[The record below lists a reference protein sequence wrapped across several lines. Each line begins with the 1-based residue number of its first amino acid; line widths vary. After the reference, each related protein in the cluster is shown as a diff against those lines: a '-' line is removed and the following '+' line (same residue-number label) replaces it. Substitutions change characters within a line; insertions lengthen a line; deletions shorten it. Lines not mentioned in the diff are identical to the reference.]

1 MSPRLVLV
9 GAPGAG
15 KTTVGQLLA
24 QRWGVTF
31 ADTDA
36 LIEAEAG
43 LSVAD
48 IFITQGE
55 PAFRDLEVAVVSA
68 ALAEHD
74 GVLSL
79 GGGSVLN
86 AGTRSLLQGQPVA
99 YLTVDAT
106 HAAARI
112 GLNRDRPLLLG
123 NVRGQLMNLMSERAE
138 HYASVAQ
145 WTVDTSSLSPDEV
158 ADVIET
164 HMGAK

>member
-24 QRWGVTF
+24 QRWSVTF
-31 ADTDA
+31 ADTDV

-68 ALAEHD
+68 T
-74 GVLSL
+74 G
-79 GGGSVLN
+79 
-86 AGTRSLLQGQPVA
+86 
-99 YLTVDAT
+99 
-106 HAAARI
+106 
-112 GLNRDRPLLLG
+112 
-123 NVRGQLMNLMSERAE
+123 
-138 HYASVAQ
+138 
-145 WTVDTSSLSPDEV
+145 
-158 ADVIET
+158 
-164 HMGAK
+164 

>member
-1 MSPRLVLV
+1 M
-9 GAPGAG
+9 
-15 KTTVGQLLA
+15 GQLLA

-31 ADTDA
+31 ADTDV

-68 ALAEHD
+68 TLAEHD

-86 AGTRSLLQGQPVA
+86 EGTRSLLRGQPVA

-123 NVRGQLMNLMSERAE
+123 NVRGQLMNLLSERAE
-138 HYASVAQ
+138 HYASVAL

-158 ADVIET
+158 ADLIET
-164 HMGAK
+164 QMGAK